1 MPARTATRRQLD
13 GRTAAPFDPGQGPD
27 QEDDAPVAGLRQAI
41 VEVLSEAAWQ
51 RCYVHFLH
59 NALDCVP
66 RKVDHD
72 CLRELRWLYD
82 RRDLAEARR
91 DLAAWPAKWRAAYP
105 KLFGW
110 VEEHIEATLS
120 FYRLPRQ
127 HHKHLKSTN
136 LLDRFNEEIKR
147 RAHAVRIFPMPNAA
161 CA

>member
-1 MPARTATRRQLD
+1 MSCPLSRTLPACHDSSPSIDIVIADPAPARRPPTVTRTATRRQVNR
-13 GRTAAPFDPGQGPD
+13 RTAAPFDPGQGPD

-59 NALDCVP
+59 NALDYVP

-91 DLAAWPAKWRAAYP
+91 DLAAWLAKWRAAYP
-105 KLFGW
+105 KLCGW
-110 VEEHIEATLS
+110 VEEHIEETLS
-120 FYRLPRQ
+120 F
-127 HHKHLKSTN
+127 
-136 LLDRFNEEIKR
+136 
-147 RAHAVRIFPMPNAA
+147 
-161 CA
+161 